1 MISLMPME
9 FSQIII
15 FLGLASVVG
24 LVIYNFR
31 LNNKQNLPPEDQQ
44 KSYKL
49 IHDAIKKAQAIL
61 SSAELE
67 AIKEVADTKT
77 ILRQELTQAE
87 NEYLNYLKFLKESA
101 DSAKNAND
109 EAIRERVEAIFVK
122 FEERLSDFLT
132 QTQARSVESIDLEIK
147 AARQLLDTYKEQ
159 QLKIIDE
166 NIISMLERTLA
177 LVLAKKLNLTDQI
190 DLVYESLE
198 KAKQEKFII

>member
-1 MISLMPME
+1 ME

-31 LNNKQNLPPEDQQ
+31 LNRTSNQASPDQQ

-61 SSAELE
+61 SSAELG

-77 ILRQELTQAE
+77 ILRQELTEAE

-132 QTQARSVESIDLEIK
+132 QTQARSVEAIDLEIK

-177 LVLAKKLNLTDQI
+177 LVLAKKLNLADQI